1 MNNLPPNNSN
11 LDDQQMDEGHQENQM
26 NESRMTSA
34 SRMNLDQYPEDE
46 LSDMICKFDQLR
58 MMAQEERRY
67 LDADKAKK
75 KIKQLTTALDARKK
89 KDISVKHYVE
99 KDKLDNEFS
108 TELYQFN
115 LHWDDKIQKYKE
127 ECTKLEELLLEKQK
141 QDFENYELSLEQNIS
156 DKPKD
161 SPKVQEFKHQVELLA
176 ANQDYQEAHNIQ
188 QKLIK
193 LTNDEQGKYNFERE
207 QKLKNLLDQFITRQR
222 NEHNSLRKKIITG
235 LEELEIKREK
245 EYEMLGHKYNNLKRQ
260 VESSQIMET
269 QLFEKSV
276 KTSSM
281 LNKTSLSNFKNSN
294 KKLKQPIKTETSS
307 GNLYSRY

>member
-1 MNNLPPNNSN
+1 MENLPPNNNN
-11 LDDQQMDEGHQENQM
+11 LNDQQMDDANQQNPV

-46 LSDMICKFDQLR
+46 LADMIYKFDQLR

-75 KIKQLTTALDARKK
+75 KIKQLSTALDARKK

-156 DKPKD
+156 NQPKD
-161 SPKVQEFKHQVELLA
+161 SPKV
-176 ANQDYQEAHNIQ
+176 
-188 QKLIK
+188 
-193 LTNDEQGKYNFERE
+193 
-207 QKLKNLLDQFITRQR
+207 
-222 NEHNSLRKKIITG
+222 
-235 LEELEIKREK
+235 
-245 EYEMLGHKYNNLKRQ
+245 
-260 VESSQIMET
+260 
-269 QLFEKSV
+269 
-276 KTSSM
+276 
-281 LNKTSLSNFKNSN
+281 
-294 KKLKQPIKTETSS
+294 
-307 GNLYSRY
+307 